1 MELNFVK
8 GKESNFV
15 LELVVSRWKNK
26 EKLIGIHKVTESLWE
41 KNKKKSFVYGLDWPS
56 LENI

>member
-8 GKESNFV
+8 GKSNFV

-26 EKLIGIHKVTESLWE
+26 EKLKEYIKLWKVCGK
-41 KNKKKSFVYGLDWPS
+41 KNKERVLCMV
-56 LENI
+56 

>member
-8 GKESNFV
+8 GKENNFV

-26 EKLIGIHKVTESLWE
+26 EKLIGIHKVMESLWE
-41 KNKKKSFVYGLDWPS
+41 KNKKKRVLCMV
-56 LENI
+56 